1 MNVID
6 SKNLQFLKWRS
17 SWDVLIVLQSKK
29 TFLEDQHFFA
39 EKYEKYLLYSILK
52 YDKIRKKV
60 TVVKNKGDNESN
72 V

>member
-1 MNVID
+1 M
-6 SKNLQFLKWRS
+6 
-17 SWDVLIVLQSKK
+17 LIVLQSKK